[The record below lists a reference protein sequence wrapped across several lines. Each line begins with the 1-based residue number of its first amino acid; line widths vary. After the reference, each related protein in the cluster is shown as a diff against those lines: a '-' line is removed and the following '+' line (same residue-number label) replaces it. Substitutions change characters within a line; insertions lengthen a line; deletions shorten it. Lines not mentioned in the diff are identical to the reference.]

1 MSLLLCLLLGCSPDG
16 GQPETGRPP
25 AGTLLA
31 PDAWQPATPA
41 EDPWAA
47 MTPAGAECPSWGWG
61 PEGAYFEVETD
72 VCPWGTWA
80 QPVAGNVTAGDRLE
94 FTFYHLDLWA
104 PEPAEAVVTLH
115 LDRRLV
121 WELRRA
127 VPSGAAVES
136 VVFEAAEDVSEGSS
150 AAFHVHNHGAN
161 SYRIG
166 PVARVPD

>member
-1 MSLLLCLLLGCSPDG
+1 MSLLVSLLLCCSPAG
-16 GQPETGRPP
+16 GLPDTGPSP
-25 AGTLLA
+25 AGALLT
-31 PDAWQPATPA
+31 PDHWRPATPA
-41 EDPWAA
+41 EDPWAD
-47 MTPAGAECPSWGWG
+47 MTPAGAECPSWAWG

-72 VCPWGTWA
+72 VCPWGTWT
-80 QPVAGNVTAGDRLE
+80 QPIAGDVTAGDRLE

-115 LDRRLV
+115 LDHRLV

-127 VPSGAAVES
+127 VPSSAAVES
-136 VVFEAAEDVSEGSS
+136 VVLEAAGDMPEGSV

-166 PVARVPD
+166 RVARSQD